1 MTFHA
6 RYAPDQPFP
15 SYAHQPGLTPHPR
28 THPEGHSYDI
38 PEYAG
43 PSASEQAWSECSAY
57 LYGVDLFNHRYYWE
71 AHEAW
76 EGPWKTAPQSSILAR
91 FLRGLV
97 QLAAMQIKLR
107 DGNERGANKLRIKA
121 LDNLAIPMDSEAYMG
136 LDLAAFCQRIAQ
148 KPSAALH
155 LQLAL

>member
-1 MTFHA
+1 
-6 RYAPDQPFP
+6 
-15 SYAHQPGLTPHPR
+15 
-28 THPEGHSYDI
+28 
-38 PEYAG
+38 
-43 PSASEQAWSECSAY
+43 
-57 LYGVDLFNHRYYWE
+57 
-71 AHEAW
+71 
-76 EGPWKTAPQSSILAR
+76 
-91 FLRGLV
+91 
-97 QLAAMQIKLR
+97 MQIKLR